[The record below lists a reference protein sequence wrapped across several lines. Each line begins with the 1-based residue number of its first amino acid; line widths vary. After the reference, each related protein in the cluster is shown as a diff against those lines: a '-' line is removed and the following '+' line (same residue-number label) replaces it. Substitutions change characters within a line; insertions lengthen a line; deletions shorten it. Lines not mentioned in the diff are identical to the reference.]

1 MTVFRRKPVQ
11 DETIEGSGL
20 TRKEFEAMQCVHC
33 GGAHLRAC
41 PRVKRMAFSN
51 SNNIQEVEFWADGEW
66 DTTSIIW
73 PEEIEEESDGD

>member
-1 MTVFRRKPVQ
+1 MFRRKPAP
-11 DETIEGSGL
+11 DDTNEGVGL
-20 TRKEFEAMQCVHC
+20 TRSEFETMQCMHC

-41 PRVKRMAFSN
+41 PRVKRLVFGPGS
-51 SNNIQEVEFWADGEW
+51 NIQEVEFWEDGSW